1 MSAPQEEVE
10 AVRELRA
17 QRGNGVRQ
25 VRQTPKQRQEAEKAA
40 AEHQAVANRIAAEF
54 AGMKTSAPAA
64 WGILQ
69 SFHRMVK
76 PPSNYT
82 GSECAVW
89 REGVRAMQ
97 DYMADQAMLWEQQ
110 K

>member
-17 QRGNGVRQ
+17 QRGHGVRQ
-25 VRQTPKQRQEAEKAA
+25 VRQTPKQRQEADRIASEK
-40 AEHQAVANRIAAEF
+40 QAVTNRIASEF
-54 AGMKTSAPAA
+54 EGMKTSAPTA